1 MLKLFN
7 ANGAL
12 LAENSVITIEPG
24 IYLPGIG
31 GVRIEDNIVATQNGP
46 TLLST
51 YPKQLIEI

>member
-12 LAENSVITIEPG
+12 LAENSVITIEYS
-24 IYLPGIG
+24 IYLSGIG
-31 GVRIEDNIVATQNGP
+31 SIRSEDNIVATHNGP

>member
-31 GVRIEDNIVATQNGP
+31 GVRSEDNIVATQNGP